1 MRDITL
7 DAERRLAGGWR
18 PRRKRRGGLG
28 AWLLDGNPLGRR
40 VVFRAARKQ
49 VLRQTRG
56 NYPAPLA
63 ALEAVEHGLR
73 HRLRAGLKREA
84 QLVAQPPVSDVSRKL
99 LPILLPTTAL

>member
-40 VVFRAARKQ
+40 GVFRAARKQ
-49 VLRQTRG
+49 VVRQTRG
-56 NYPAPLA
+56 AYPAPLA
-63 ALEAVEHGLR
+63 ALEAVGPGVR
-73 HRLRAGLKREA
+73 HRLRARLKRGGE
-84 QLVAQPPVSDVSRKL
+84 VFGPPARADGVRHARPD
-99 LPILLPTTAL
+99 